1 MNAEIIKS
9 FLVSLG
15 FDVDGAGAA
24 KFDATIAGATKT
36 VIKLGAAVEG
46 AALSVVAFTTKI
58 ASGLDELYWASQ
70 RTGATVSGLQSI
82 GYAASQTGSSA
93 AAARGSLESLARFM
107 RTNPGAEGFLQRLGV
122 QTRDASGQMRSMEA
136 IFTGVGQRLSS
147 MPYYRAN
154 QYAQMLGIDENTL
167 MAMRR
172 GLGDFN
178 AQYSQMAKAIGFN
191 ADAAAKSSNRFMTSI
206 REFGLMAG
214 LARDKI
220 GSSLTDGLAGS
231 IDRLRKQILDNFP
244 KIEKA
249 VTIVIKGILWLGDVV
264 GRVVYRLIQAA
275 GGIIDWWNS
284 LDKSTQRVIE
294 VLGALVVAWKVLN
307 SAFIKSPIGI
317 IIALAA
323 ALGTL
328 IEDYVTWK
336 EGGKSLIDWSKW
348 QPDIEYAMKGIQ
360 SLGGDFG
367 ELYDKVSELGSAL
380 VDAGKAFLE
389 FLNIDTSQFSGKWLF
404 DQIIESIR
412 STIRYVGA
420 LVDVLKKLVQ
430 GDFSGAWDS
439 MKDAAKILADSPV
452 AKGLTKVAV
461 GLTDKA
467 VNAAQGLLDKYSPTN
482 FLPEYLGG
490 KSQTDQNP
498 QQPQIDRSQP
508 PEPEQ
513 HAQSVKNP
521 QLDTLNRT
529 QADARQE
536 ASKARSESNTA
547 RGNTNTL
554 LGRILTGI
562 DRLHDAIAP
571 PTVEGNIGEQAPY
584 LMREQPQAAGGPVK
598 VPQPT
603 KEGAALLGWMR
614 PALAN
619 LERLYNLPAGLLRS
633 VALAESGGDQ
643 FATSKAGAQG
653 MFQLMPGT
661 AKDLG
666 LKGND
671 VFDPMKSADAAARY
685 LSQLLRRSGGDLSKA
700 LASYNWGMGN
710 VEKYG
715 MNLLPRETRE
725 YIPRVQSNMPQSSSP
740 TINQETTIN
749 IHGVTDPR
757 EAGNIVA
764 GKQQG
769 IMSNGIQQLSTGP
782 R

>member
-1 MNAEIIKS
+1 MNAEIMKS
-9 FLVSLG
+9 FLISLG
-15 FDVDGAGAA
+15 FDIDGAGAA
-24 KFDATIAGATKT
+24 KFDATVAGVTKS

-58 ASGLDELYWASQ
+58 ASSLDELYWASQ
-70 RTGATVSGLQSI
+70 RTGATVAGLQSI

-93 AAARGSLESLARFM
+93 AAARGSLENLARFM

-244 KIEKA
+244 TIERGVMA
-249 VTIVIKGILWLGDVV
+249 VIKGILWMSDVV
-264 GRVVYRLIQAA
+264 GKVVYRLIQAA
-275 GGIIDWWNS
+275 GDISDWWGH
-284 LDKSTQRVIE
+284 LDSDSKKLLET
-294 VLGALVVAWKVLN
+294 LGAIVVAWRLLN
-307 SAFIKSPIGI
+307 SAMWASPVTWVLG
-317 IIALAA
+317 LAA
-323 ALGTL
+323 ALL
-328 IEDYVTWK
+328 LLYDDYKTWK
-336 EGGKSLIDWSKW
+336 EGGKSLIDWSRWEGPINNAKDAIKW
-348 QPDIEYAMKGIQ
+348 IRDKLLGLKDAAGGWQNVMEGIALYIGGAWLAKVLGAFSKIAKIPGPPWLTALMAYGAYAVNDRENIKDSAQSSWNYTKRNVGDALRWFGFDTDFGRQPGTVKGANVQPDIP
-360 SLGGDFG
+360 
-367 ELYDKVSELGSAL
+367 
-380 VDAGKAFLE
+380 
-389 FLNIDTSQFSGKWLF
+389 
-404 DQIIESIR
+404 
-412 STIRYVGA
+412 GA
-420 LVDVLKKLVQ
+420 
-430 GDFSGAWDS
+430 
-439 MKDAAKILADSPV
+439 V
-452 AKGLTKVAV
+452 A
-461 GLTDKA
+461 
-467 VNAAQGLLDKYSPTN
+467 
-482 FLPEYLGG
+482 
-490 KSQTDQNP
+490 P
-498 QQPQIDRSQP
+498 QQN
-508 PEPEQ
+508 EPEQ

-521 QLDTLNRT
+521 QLDTLNKT
-529 QADARQE
+529 QADARLE
-536 ASKARSESNTA
+536 AAKARSESNTA
-547 RGNTNTL
+547 RGNANTL

-562 DRLHDAIAP
+562 DRLHDALAP
-571 PTVEGNIGEQAPY
+571 PSVEGNIGEQAPY
-584 LMREQPQAAGGPVK
+584 LMRGQQEGTIPVK

-653 MFQLMPGT
+653 MFQFMPDT

-671 VFDPMKSADAAARY
+671 AFDPMKSADAAARY

-715 MNLLPRETRE
+715 MNLLPKETRE

-740 TINQETTIN
+740 TFNQETTIN
-749 IHGVTDPR
+749 IHGVSDPR

-769 IMSNGIQQLSTGP
+769 IMSNGIQQLTTGP

>member
-1 MNAEIIKS
+1 MNAEIMKS
-9 FLVSLG
+9 FLISLG
-15 FDVDGAGAA
+15 FDIDGAGAA
-24 KFDATIAGATKT
+24 KFDATVAGVTRS
-36 VIKLGAAVEG
+36 VIKLGAVVEG

-70 RTGATVSGLQSI
+70 RTGATVAGLQSI

-178 AQYSQMAKAIGFN
+178 AQYSQMTKAIGFN

-244 KIEKA
+244 KIEKVVTA
-249 VTIVIKGILWLGDVV
+249 VVKGILWLGDVV

-275 GGIIDWWNS
+275 GDISDWWS
-284 LDKSTQRVIE
+284 HLDSDSKKLLET
-294 VLGALVVAWKVLN
+294 LGAIVVAWRLLN
-307 SAFIKSPIGI
+307 SAMWASPVTWVL
-317 IIALAA
+317 ALAA
-323 ALGTL
+323 ALL
-328 IEDYVTWK
+328 LLYDDYKTWK
-336 EGGKSLIDWSKW
+336 EGGKSLIDWSQWEGPINNAKDAIKW
-348 QPDIEYAMKGIQ
+348 IRDKLLGLKDAAGGWQNVMEGIALYIGGAWLAKVLGAFSKIAKIPGPPWLTALMAYGAYAVNDRENIKDSAESSWNYTKRNVGDALRWFGFDTDFGRQPGTVKGANVQPDIPGADVPQ
-360 SLGGDFG
+360 RPVPPSPAT
-367 ELYDKVSELGSAL
+367 SEPRT
-380 VDAGKAFLE
+380 V
-389 FLNIDTSQFSGKWLF
+389 
-404 DQIIESIR
+404 
-412 STIRYVGA
+412 V
-420 LVDVLKKLVQ
+420 V
-430 GDFSGAWDS
+430 
-439 MKDAAKILADSPV
+439 
-452 AKGLTKVAV
+452 
-461 GLTDKA
+461 
-467 VNAAQGLLDKYSPTN
+467 
-482 FLPEYLGG
+482 
-490 KSQTDQNP
+490 
-498 QQPQIDRSQP
+498 QQPAAREKP

-536 ASKARSESNTA
+536 ASKARNESNTA

-562 DRLHDAIAP
+562 DRLHDVIAP
-571 PTVEGNIGEQAPY
+571 PTVEGNISDQAPY
-584 LMREQPQAAGGPVK
+584 LMREQPQSDMTVK
-598 VPQPT
+598 VPQPS

-614 PALAN
+614 PAMSN

-661 AKDLG
+661 SKDLG

-685 LSQLLRRSGGDLSKA
+685 LSQLLRRSGGDLNKA

-725 YIPRVQSNMPQSSSP
+725 YIPRVQSNMPQSQSASGP
-740 TINQETTIN
+740 Q
-749 IHGVTDPR
+749 
-757 EAGNIVA
+757 
-764 GKQQG
+764 
-769 IMSNGIQQLSTGP
+769 IQQQNTYNIYGGNAHDIGREVEQRQTSSNSRVLRRNQNGAG
-782 R
+782 

>member
-1 MNAEIIKS
+1 MKTVNAEIMKS
-9 FLVSLG
+9 FLISLG
-15 FDVDGAGAA
+15 FDIDGAGAA
-24 KFDATIAGATKT
+24 KFDATVVGVTKS

-70 RTGATVSGLQSI
+70 RTGATVAGLQSV

-206 REFGLMAG
+206 REFGLMAA

-244 KIEKA
+244 TIERGVMA
-249 VTIVIKGILWLGDVV
+249 VIKGILWMSDVV
-264 GRVVYRLIQAA
+264 GKVVYRLIQAA
-275 GGIIDWWNS
+275 GDISDWWS
-284 LDKSTQRVIE
+284 HLDSDSKKLLET
-294 VLGALVVAWKVLN
+294 LGAIVVAWRLLN
-307 SAFIKSPIGI
+307 SAMWASPVTWVLG
-317 IIALAA
+317 LAA
-323 ALGTL
+323 ALL
-328 IEDYVTWK
+328 LLYDDYKTWK

-348 QPDIEYAMKGIQ
+348 EGPINNAKDAIKWIRDKLLGLKDAAGGWQNVMEGIALYIGGAWLAKVLGAFSKIAKIPGPPWLTALMAYGAYAVNDRENIKDSAQSSWNYTKRNVGDALRWFGFDTDFGRQPGTVKGANVQPDIP
-360 SLGGDFG
+360 
-367 ELYDKVSELGSAL
+367 
-380 VDAGKAFLE
+380 
-389 FLNIDTSQFSGKWLF
+389 
-404 DQIIESIR
+404 
-412 STIRYVGA
+412 GA
-420 LVDVLKKLVQ
+420 
-430 GDFSGAWDS
+430 
-439 MKDAAKILADSPV
+439 V
-452 AKGLTKVAV
+452 A
-461 GLTDKA
+461 
-467 VNAAQGLLDKYSPTN
+467 
-482 FLPEYLGG
+482 
-490 KSQTDQNP
+490 P
-498 QQPQIDRSQP
+498 QQN
-508 PEPEQ
+508 EPEQ

-521 QLDTLNRT
+521 QLDTLNKT
-529 QADARQE
+529 QADARLE
-536 ASKARSESNTA
+536 AAKARSESNTA
-547 RGNTNTL
+547 RGNANTL

-562 DRLHDAIAP
+562 DRLHDALAP
-571 PTVEGNIGEQAPY
+571 PAVEGNIGEQAPY
-584 LMREQPQAAGGPVK
+584 LMRDQTQGTAPVK

-653 MFQLMPGT
+653 MFQLMPAT

-671 VFDPMKSADAAARY
+671 AFDPMKSADAAARY

-715 MNLLPRETRE
+715 MNLLPKETRE

-749 IHGVTDPR
+749 IHGVSDPR

-769 IMSNGIQQLSTGP
+769 IMSNGIQQLTTGP

>member
-1 MNAEIIKS
+1 MNAEIMKS
-9 FLVSLG
+9 FLISLG
-15 FDVDGAGAA
+15 FDIDGASAA
-24 KFDATIAGATKT
+24 KFDATVAGVTRS
-36 VIKLGAAVEG
+36 VIKLGAVVEG

-70 RTGATVSGLQSI
+70 RTGATVAGLQSV

-93 AAARGSLESLARFM
+93 AAARGSLENLARFM

-244 KIEKA
+244 TIERGVMA
-249 VTIVIKGILWLGDVV
+249 VIKGILWMSDVV
-264 GRVVYRLIQAA
+264 GKVVYRLIQAA
-275 GGIIDWWNS
+275 GDISDWWGH
-284 LDKSTQRVIE
+284 LDSDSKKLLET
-294 VLGALVVAWKVLN
+294 LGAIVVAWRLLN
-307 SAFIKSPIGI
+307 SAMWASPVTWVLG
-317 IIALAA
+317 LAA
-323 ALGTL
+323 ALL
-328 IEDYVTWK
+328 LLYDDYKTWK
-336 EGGKSLIDWSKW
+336 EGGKSLIDWSRWEGPINNAKDAIKW
-348 QPDIEYAMKGIQ
+348 IRDKLLGLKDAAGGWQNVMEGIALYIGGAWLAKVLGAFSKIAKIPGPPWLTALMAYGAYAVNDRENIKDSAQSSWNYTKRNVGDALRWFGFDTDFGRQPGTVKGANVQPDIP
-360 SLGGDFG
+360 
-367 ELYDKVSELGSAL
+367 
-380 VDAGKAFLE
+380 
-389 FLNIDTSQFSGKWLF
+389 
-404 DQIIESIR
+404 
-412 STIRYVGA
+412 GA
-420 LVDVLKKLVQ
+420 
-430 GDFSGAWDS
+430 
-439 MKDAAKILADSPV
+439 V
-452 AKGLTKVAV
+452 A
-461 GLTDKA
+461 
-467 VNAAQGLLDKYSPTN
+467 
-482 FLPEYLGG
+482 
-490 KSQTDQNP
+490 P
-498 QQPQIDRSQP
+498 QQN
-508 PEPEQ
+508 EPEQ

-529 QADARQE
+529 QADSRQDAAKSRQE
-536 ASKARSESNTA
+536 RNAASSMANTW
-547 RGNTNTL
+547 
-554 LGRILTGI
+554 LGRISLGI
-562 DRLHDAIAP
+562 QQLHDALAP
-571 PTVEGNIGEQAPY
+571 QQTEGNIGEQAPY
-584 LMREQPQAAGGPVK
+584 LMRGQPQGTAPVK

-653 MFQLMPGT
+653 MFQFMPDT

-671 VFDPMKSADAAARY
+671 AFDPMKSADAAARY

-715 MNLLPRETRE
+715 MKLLPKETRE

-749 IHGVTDPR
+749 IHGVSDPR
-757 EAGNIVA
+757 EAGNIVV

-769 IMSNGIQQLSTGP
+769 IMSNGIQQLTTGP

>member
-1 MNAEIIKS
+1 MNTETIKS
-9 FLVSLG
+9 FLISLG
-15 FDVDGAGAA
+15 FDIDGAGAA
-24 KFDATIAGATKT
+24 KFDATILGVTKS
-36 VIKLGAAVEG
+36 VIKLGAVVEG

-58 ASGLDELYWASQ
+58 AAGLDDLYWASQ
-70 RTGATVSGLQSI
+70 RTGATVAGIQSL
-82 GYAASQTGSSA
+82 GYAASQTGGSV
-93 AAARGSLESLARFM
+93 AAARGSLEGLARFL
-107 RTNPGAEGFLQRLGV
+107 RSNPGGEGFLNRLGV
-122 QTRDASGQMRSMEA
+122 ETRDASGQARSLEA
-136 IFTGVGQRLSS
+136 VFTGLGQKLST

-172 GLGDFN
+172 GMGEFT
-178 AQYSQMAKAIGFN
+178 AQYNAMKKAIGFN
-191 ADAAAKSSNRFMTSI
+191 PDAAAASSNRFMTSM
-206 REFGLMAG
+206 RAFGEMAG
-214 LARDKI
+214 MARDKI

-249 VTIVIKGILWLGDVV
+249 MTAVIKGILWLGDVV

-323 ALGTL
+323 ALGAL

-348 QPDIEYAMKGIQ
+348 QPDIEYAMKGIK

-367 ELYDKVSELGSAL
+367 DLYDKVSELGSAL

-389 FLNIDTSQFSGKWLF
+389 FLNIDTSHFSGKWLF
-404 DQIIESIR
+404 DQIIESVR
-412 STIRYVGA
+412 STIKYIGA
-420 LVDVLKKLVQ
+420 LVDVMKKLVK

-439 MKDAAKILADSPV
+439 MVDAAKILADSPV
-452 AKGLTKVAV
+452 AKGVTKVAV
-461 GLTDKA
+461 GLADKA
-467 VNAAQGLLDKYSPTN
+467 VDAARKY
-482 FLPEYLGG
+482 LPEWMGG
-490 KSQTDQNP
+490 KPAESET
-498 QQPQIDRSQP
+498 
-508 PEPEQ
+508 EPEQ

-529 QADARQE
+529 QADSRQDAAKSRQE
-536 ASKARSESNTA
+536 RNAASSMANTW
-547 RGNTNTL
+547 
-554 LGRILTGI
+554 LGRISLGI
-562 DRLHDAIAP
+562 QQLHDALAP
-571 PTVEGNIGEQAPY
+571 QQTEGNIGEQAPY
-584 LMREQPQAAGGPVK
+584 LMRGQQEGTPPVK

-653 MFQLMPGT
+653 MFQFMPDT

-671 VFDPMKSADAAARY
+671 AFDPMKSADAAARY
-685 LSQLLRRSGGDLSKA
+685 LSQLLRRSGGDLNKA

-715 MNLLPRETRE
+715 MGLLPRETRE
-725 YIPRVQSNMPQSSSP
+725 YVPKVMSNMPQAASP
-740 TINQETTIN
+740 SYNQQTTIN

-769 IMSNGIQQLSTGP
+769 IMSNGIQQLTTGP

>member
-1 MNAEIIKS
+1 MSGNADTIKD

-15 FDVDGAGAA
+15 FDIDQAGAN
-24 KFDATIAGATKT
+24 KFEAVLKGVTANVLKVGA
-36 VIKLGAAVEG
+36 VVEG
-46 AALSVVAFTTKI
+46 AALSIVGFTTQI
-58 ASGLDELYWASQ
+58 ANGLDKIYWASQ
-70 RTGATVSGLQSI
+70 RTGASVQGIKAL
-82 GYAASQTGSSA
+82 GYAASQTGASA
-93 AAARGSLESLARFM
+93 ESAMSSLEGLAGFM
-107 RTNPGAEGFLQRLGV
+107 RSNPGAEGFLNRLGV
-122 QTRDASGQMRSMEA
+122 QTRDASGKMRDTAA
-136 IFTGVGQRLSS
+136 IFTGVGQKLNN
-147 MPYYRAN
+147 MPYYRAK

-178 AQYSQMAKAIGFN
+178 AQYSAMAKAIGFN

-244 KIEKA
+244 KIEKVVTA
-249 VTIVIKGILWLGDVV
+249 VVKGILWLGDVV

-275 GGIIDWWNS
+275 GDISDWWGH
-284 LDKSTQRVIE
+284 LDSDSKKLLET
-294 VLGALVVAWKVLN
+294 LGAIVVAWRLLN
-307 SAFIKSPIGI
+307 SAMWASPVTWVLG
-317 IIALAA
+317 LAA
-323 ALGTL
+323 ALL
-328 IEDYVTWK
+328 LLYDDYKTWK

-348 QPDIEYAMKGIQ
+348 EGPINNAKDAIKWIRDKLLGLKDAAGGWQNVMEGVALYIGGAWLAKVLGAFSKIAKIPGPPWLTALMAYGAYAVNDRENIKDSAQSSWNYTKRNVGDALRWFGFDTDFGRQPGTVKGANVQPDIP
-360 SLGGDFG
+360 
-367 ELYDKVSELGSAL
+367 
-380 VDAGKAFLE
+380 
-389 FLNIDTSQFSGKWLF
+389 
-404 DQIIESIR
+404 
-412 STIRYVGA
+412 GA
-420 LVDVLKKLVQ
+420 
-430 GDFSGAWDS
+430 
-439 MKDAAKILADSPV
+439 V
-452 AKGLTKVAV
+452 A
-461 GLTDKA
+461 
-467 VNAAQGLLDKYSPTN
+467 
-482 FLPEYLGG
+482 
-490 KSQTDQNP
+490 P
-498 QQPQIDRSQP
+498 QQN
-508 PEPEQ
+508 EPEQ

-521 QLDTLNRT
+521 QLDTLNKT
-529 QADARQE
+529 QADARLE
-536 ASKARSESNTA
+536 AAKARSESNTA
-547 RGNTNTL
+547 RGNANTL

-562 DRLHDAIAP
+562 DRLHNALSP
-571 PTVEGNIGEQAPY
+571 PAVEGNIGEQAPY
-584 LMREQPQAAGGPVK
+584 LMRGQPQGTPPVK

-653 MFQLMPGT
+653 MFQFMPDT
-661 AKDLG
+661 AKDMG

-671 VFDPMKSADAAARY
+671 AFDPMKSADAAARY

-715 MNLLPRETRE
+715 MNLLPKETRE

-769 IMSNGIQQLSTGP
+769 IMSNGIQQLTTGP

>member
-1 MNAEIIKS
+1 MNAEIMKS
-9 FLVSLG
+9 FLISLG
-15 FDVDGAGAA
+15 FDIDGAGAA
-24 KFDATIAGATKT
+24 KFDATVAGVTRS
-36 VIKLGAAVEG
+36 VIKLGTVVEG

-70 RTGATVSGLQSI
+70 RTGATVAGLQSI

-244 KIEKA
+244 TIERGVMA
-249 VTIVIKGILWLGDVV
+249 VIKGILWMSDVV
-264 GRVVYRLIQAA
+264 GKVVYRLIQAA
-275 GGIIDWWNS
+275 GDISDWWS
-284 LDKSTQRVIE
+284 HLDSDSKKLLET
-294 VLGALVVAWKVLN
+294 LGAIVVAWRLLN
-307 SAFIKSPIGI
+307 SAMWASPVTWVLG
-317 IIALAA
+317 LAA
-323 ALGTL
+323 ALL
-328 IEDYVTWK
+328 LLYDDYKTWK

-348 QPDIEYAMKGIQ
+348 EGPINNAKEAIKWIRDKLLGLKDAAGGWRNVMEGIALYIGGAWLAKVLGAFSKIAKIPGPPWLTALMAYGAYAVNDRENIKDSAQSSWNYTKRNVGDALRWFGFDTDFGRQPGTVKGANVQPDIP
-360 SLGGDFG
+360 
-367 ELYDKVSELGSAL
+367 
-380 VDAGKAFLE
+380 
-389 FLNIDTSQFSGKWLF
+389 
-404 DQIIESIR
+404 
-412 STIRYVGA
+412 GA
-420 LVDVLKKLVQ
+420 
-430 GDFSGAWDS
+430 
-439 MKDAAKILADSPV
+439 V
-452 AKGLTKVAV
+452 A
-461 GLTDKA
+461 
-467 VNAAQGLLDKYSPTN
+467 
-482 FLPEYLGG
+482 
-490 KSQTDQNP
+490 P
-498 QQPQIDRSQP
+498 QQN
-508 PEPEQ
+508 EPEQ

-521 QLDTLNRT
+521 QLDTLNKT
-529 QADARQE
+529 QADARLE
-536 ASKARSESNTA
+536 AAKARSESNTA
-547 RGNTNTL
+547 RGNANTL

-571 PTVEGNIGEQAPY
+571 PTVEGNISDQAPY
-584 LMREQPQAAGGPVK
+584 LMRDQPQDTSPVK
-598 VPQPT
+598 VPQPS

-614 PALAN
+614 PAMAN

-769 IMSNGIQQLSTGP
+769 IMSNGIQQLTTGP

>member
-1 MNAEIIKS
+1 MNAEIMKS
-9 FLVSLG
+9 FLISLG
-15 FDVDGAGAA
+15 FDIDGAGAA
-24 KFDATIAGATKT
+24 KFDATVVGVTKS

-70 RTGATVSGLQSI
+70 RTGATVAGLQSI

-93 AAARGSLESLARFM
+93 AAARGSLENLARFM

-178 AQYSQMAKAIGFN
+178 VQYSQMAKAVGFN
-191 ADAAAKSSNRFMTSI
+191 ADAAARSSNRFMTSI

-244 KIEKA
+244 TIERGVMA
-249 VTIVIKGILWLGDVV
+249 VIKGILWMSDVV
-264 GRVVYRLIQAA
+264 GKVVYRLIQAA
-275 GGIIDWWNS
+275 GDISDWWS
-284 LDKSTQRVIE
+284 HLDSDSKKLLET
-294 VLGALVVAWKVLN
+294 LGAIVVAWRLLN
-307 SAFIKSPIGI
+307 SAMWASPVTWVLG
-317 IIALAA
+317 LAA
-323 ALGTL
+323 ALL
-328 IEDYVTWK
+328 LLYDDYKTWK
-336 EGGKSLIDWSKW
+336 EGGKSLIDWSRWEGPINNAKDAIKW
-348 QPDIEYAMKGIQ
+348 IRDKLLGLKDAAGGWQNVMEGIALYIGGAWLAKVLGAFSKIAKIPGPPWLTALMAYGAYAVNDRENIKDSAQSSWNYTKRNVGDALRWFGFDTDFGRQPGTVKGANVQPDIP
-360 SLGGDFG
+360 
-367 ELYDKVSELGSAL
+367 
-380 VDAGKAFLE
+380 
-389 FLNIDTSQFSGKWLF
+389 
-404 DQIIESIR
+404 
-412 STIRYVGA
+412 GA
-420 LVDVLKKLVQ
+420 
-430 GDFSGAWDS
+430 
-439 MKDAAKILADSPV
+439 V
-452 AKGLTKVAV
+452 A
-461 GLTDKA
+461 
-467 VNAAQGLLDKYSPTN
+467 
-482 FLPEYLGG
+482 
-490 KSQTDQNP
+490 P
-498 QQPQIDRSQP
+498 QQN
-508 PEPEQ
+508 EPEQ

-521 QLDTLNRT
+521 QLDTLNKT
-529 QADARQE
+529 QADARLE
-536 ASKARSESNTA
+536 AAKARSESNTA
-547 RGNTNTL
+547 RGNANTL

-562 DRLHDAIAP
+562 DRLHDALAP
-571 PTVEGNIGEQAPY
+571 PAVEGNIGEQASY
-584 LMREQPQAAGGPVK
+584 LMRDQTQGTAPVK

-653 MFQLMPGT
+653 MFQLMPAT

-671 VFDPMKSADAAARY
+671 TFDPMKSADAAARY

-749 IHGVTDPR
+749 IHGVSDPR

-769 IMSNGIQQLSTGP
+769 IMSNGIQQLTTGP

>member
-1 MNAEIIKS
+1 MNAEIMKS
-9 FLVSLG
+9 FLISLG
-15 FDVDGAGAA
+15 FDIDGAGAA
-24 KFDATIAGATKT
+24 KFDATVVGVTKS

-70 RTGATVSGLQSI
+70 RTGATVAGLQSV

-178 AQYSQMAKAIGFN
+178 VQYSQMAKAVGFN
-191 ADAAAKSSNRFMTSI
+191 ADAAARSSNRFMTSI

-244 KIEKA
+244 TIERGVMA
-249 VTIVIKGILWLGDVV
+249 VIKGILWMSDVV
-264 GRVVYRLIQAA
+264 GKVVYRLIQAA
-275 GGIIDWWNS
+275 GDISDWWGH
-284 LDKSTQRVIE
+284 LDSDSKKLLET
-294 VLGALVVAWKVLN
+294 LGAIVVAWRLLN
-307 SAFIKSPIGI
+307 SAMWASPVTWVLG
-317 IIALAA
+317 LAA
-323 ALGTL
+323 ALL
-328 IEDYVTWK
+328 LLYDDYKTWK

-348 QPDIEYAMKGIQ
+348 EGPINNAKDAIKWIRDKLLGLKDAAGGWQNVMEGIALYIGGAWLAKVLGAFSKIAKIPGPPWLTALMAYGAYAVNDRENIKDSAQSSWNYTKRNVGDALRWFGFDTDFGRQPGTVKGANVQPDIP
-360 SLGGDFG
+360 
-367 ELYDKVSELGSAL
+367 
-380 VDAGKAFLE
+380 
-389 FLNIDTSQFSGKWLF
+389 
-404 DQIIESIR
+404 
-412 STIRYVGA
+412 GA
-420 LVDVLKKLVQ
+420 
-430 GDFSGAWDS
+430 
-439 MKDAAKILADSPV
+439 V
-452 AKGLTKVAV
+452 A
-461 GLTDKA
+461 
-467 VNAAQGLLDKYSPTN
+467 
-482 FLPEYLGG
+482 
-490 KSQTDQNP
+490 P
-498 QQPQIDRSQP
+498 QQN
-508 PEPEQ
+508 EPEQ

-529 QADARQE
+529 QADSRQDAAKSRQE
-536 ASKARSESNTA
+536 RNAASSMANTW
-547 RGNTNTL
+547 
-554 LGRILTGI
+554 LGRISLGI
-562 DRLHDAIAP
+562 QQLHDALAP
-571 PTVEGNIGEQAPY
+571 QQTEGNIGEQAPY
-584 LMREQPQAAGGPVK
+584 LMRDQTQGTAPVK

-653 MFQLMPGT
+653 MFQFMPDT

-671 VFDPMKSADAAARY
+671 AFDPMKSADAAARY

-725 YIPRVQSNMPQSSSP
+725 YIPRVQSNMPQ
-740 TINQETTIN
+740 NQP
-749 IHGVTDPR
+749 GSG
-757 EAGNIVA
+757 A
-764 GKQQG
+764 Q
-769 IMSNGIQQLSTGP
+769 IQQQNTYNIYGGNAHDIGREVEQRQTSANSRVLRRNQTGAG
-782 R
+782 

>member
-1 MNAEIIKS
+1 MNSEIMKS
-9 FLVSLG
+9 FLISLG
-15 FDVDGAGAA
+15 FDIDGAGAA
-24 KFDATIAGATKT
+24 KFDATVAGVTRS
-36 VIKLGAAVEG
+36 VIKLGTVVEG

-70 RTGATVSGLQSI
+70 RTGATVAGLQSI

-244 KIEKA
+244 
-249 VTIVIKGILWLGDVV
+249 TIKRGVMAVIKGILWMSDVV
-264 GRVVYRLIQAA
+264 GKVVYRLIQAA
-275 GGIIDWWNS
+275 GDISDWWS
-284 LDKSTQRVIE
+284 HLDSDSKKLLET
-294 VLGALVVAWKVLN
+294 LGAIVVAWRLLN
-307 SAFIKSPIGI
+307 SAMWASPVTWVLG
-317 IIALAA
+317 LAA
-323 ALGTL
+323 ALL
-328 IEDYVTWK
+328 LLYDDYKTWK

-348 QPDIEYAMKGIQ
+348 EGPINNAKDAIKWIRDKLLGLKDAAGGWRNVMEGIALYIGGAWLAKVLGAFSKIAKIPGPPWLTALMAYGAYAVNDRENIKDSAESSWNYTKRNVGDALRWFVGDDLKPFGIDIDLGRQPGTVKGSNVQPDIPGAETSPSPA
-360 SLGGDFG
+360 
-367 ELYDKVSELGSAL
+367 VSAPI
-380 VDAGKAFLE
+380 V
-389 FLNIDTSQFSGKWLF
+389 I
-404 DQIIESIR
+404 
-412 STIRYVGA
+412 
-420 LVDVLKKLVQ
+420 
-430 GDFSGAWDS
+430 
-439 MKDAAKILADSPV
+439 
-452 AKGLTKVAV
+452 
-461 GLTDKA
+461 
-467 VNAAQGLLDKYSPTN
+467 
-482 FLPEYLGG
+482 
-490 KSQTDQNP
+490 
-498 QQPQIDRSQP
+498 QQPAAREKP

-653 MFQLMPGT
+653 MFQLMPAT

-671 VFDPMKSADAAARY
+671 AFDPMKSADAAARY

-715 MNLLPRETRE
+715 MKLLPKETRE
-725 YIPRVQSNMPQSSSP
+725 YIPRVQSNMPQ
-740 TINQETTIN
+740 NQS
-749 IHGVTDPR
+749 GSGP
-757 EAGNIVA
+757 
-764 GKQQG
+764 Q
-769 IMSNGIQQLSTGP
+769 IQQQNTYNIYGGNAHDIGREVEQRQTSANSRVLRRNQTGAG
-782 R
+782 

>member
-1 MNAEIIKS
+1 MNTETLKS
-9 FLVSLG
+9 FLISLG
-15 FDVDGAGAA
+15 FDIDGAGAA
-24 KFDATIAGATKT
+24 KFEATIFGATKK
-36 VIKLGAAVEG
+36 VIALGAAVEG

-70 RTGATVSGLQSI
+70 RTGATVAGLQSI
-82 GYAASQTGSSA
+82 GYAASQTGGSV
-93 AAARGSLESLARFM
+93 AAARGSLEGLARFL
-107 RTNPGAEGFLQRLGV
+107 RSNPGGEGFLNRLGV
-122 QTRDASGQMRSMEA
+122 ETRDANGQARSLEA
-136 IFTGVGQRLSS
+136 VFTGLGQKLST

-154 QYAQMLGIDENTL
+154 QYASMLGIDENTL

-172 GLGDFN
+172 GMGDFN
-178 AQYSQMAKAIGFN
+178 AQYSQMAKAIGYN
-191 ADAAAKSSNRFMTSI
+191 ANTAAVSSNRFMTSL
-206 REFGLMAG
+206 RAFGQMAG
-214 LARDKI
+214 MARDKI
-220 GSSLTDGLAGS
+220 GSGLTDGLAGS

-249 VTIVIKGILWLGDVV
+249 ATAVIKGILWLGDAV

-275 GGIIDWWNS
+275 GGIVDWWNS

-294 VLGALVVAWKVLN
+294 VLGALVVAWRLLN
-307 SAFIKSPIGI
+307 SAFAMSPIGRI
-317 IIALAA
+317 VALTAALAA
-323 ALGTL
+323 LT
-328 IEDYVTWK
+328 EDYVTWK
-336 EGGKSLIDWSKW
+336 EGGKSLIDWSRW
-348 QPDIEYAMKGIQ
+348 QPGIEYAMKGIKG
-360 SLGGDFG
+360 LGGDFG
-367 ELYDKVSELGSAL
+367 NLFDKVAELGGAI
-380 VDAGKAFLE
+380 VDAGAAFLD
-389 FLNIDTSQFSGKWLF
+389 FLNIDTSHFSGKWLF

-412 STIRYVGA
+412 NTIKYVGA
-420 LVDVLKKLVQ
+420 LVDVMKKLVQ

-439 MKDAAKILADSPV
+439 MKDAAKIIADSPV

-467 VNAAQGLLDKYSPTN
+467 VNAAREY
-482 FLPEYLGG
+482 LPEWMGG
-490 KSQTDQNP
+490 KP
-498 QQPQIDRSQP
+498 SQP
-508 PEPEQ
+508 EPDTEPEQ

-521 QLDTLNRT
+521 QLDTLNKT
-529 QADARQE
+529 QADSRQDAAKSRQE
-536 ASKARSESNTA
+536 RNAASSMANTW
-547 RGNTNTL
+547 
-554 LGRILTGI
+554 LGRISSGI
-562 DRLHDAIAP
+562 QLLHDALAP
-571 PTVEGNIGEQAPY
+571 PQIEGNVGEQAPY
-584 LMREQPQAAGGPVK
+584 LMREQPQGTAPVK
-598 VPQPT
+598 VPQPS

-614 PALAN
+614 PAMAN

-633 VALAESGGDQ
+633 VAITESGGDQ

-715 MNLLPRETRE
+715 MGLLPKETRE
-725 YIPRVQSNMPQSSSP
+725 YVPKVMSNMPQSSNPSYS
-740 TINQETTIN
+740 QQTTIN

-769 IMSNGIQQLSTGP
+769 IMSNGIQQLTTGP

>member
-24 KFDATIAGATKT
+24 KFDATIVGATKT

-70 RTGATVSGLQSI
+70 RTGATVAGLQSI

-178 AQYSQMAKAIGFN
+178 AQYSTMAKAIGFN

-231 IDRLRKQILDNFP
+231 IDRLRKQIVDNFP
-244 KIEKA
+244 TIERG
-249 VTIVIKGILWLGDVV
+249 VMVVIKGILWMSDVV
-264 GRVVYRLIQAA
+264 GKVVYRLIQAA
-275 GGIIDWWNS
+275 GDISDWWS
-284 LDKSTQRVIE
+284 HLDSDSKKLLET
-294 VLGALVVAWKVLN
+294 LGAIVVAWRLLN
-307 SAFIKSPIGI
+307 SAMWASPVTWVL
-317 IIALAA
+317 ALAA
-323 ALGTL
+323 ALL
-328 IEDYVTWK
+328 LLYDDYKTWK
-336 EGGKSLIDWSKW
+336 EGGKSLIDWSQWEGPINNAKDAIKW
-348 QPDIEYAMKGIQ
+348 IRDKLLGLKDAAGGWQNVMEGIALYIGGAWLAKVLGAFSKIAKIPGPPWLTALMAYGAYAVNDRENIKDSAESSWNYTKRNVGDALRWFGFDTDFGRQPGTVQGANVQPDIP
-360 SLGGDFG
+360 
-367 ELYDKVSELGSAL
+367 
-380 VDAGKAFLE
+380 
-389 FLNIDTSQFSGKWLF
+389 
-404 DQIIESIR
+404 
-412 STIRYVGA
+412 GA
-420 LVDVLKKLVQ
+420 DV
-430 GDFSGAWDS
+430 
-439 MKDAAKILADSPV
+439 
-452 AKGLTKVAV
+452 
-461 GLTDKA
+461 
-467 VNAAQGLLDKYSPTN
+467 
-482 FLPEYLGG
+482 
-490 KSQTDQNP
+490 P
-498 QQPQIDRSQP
+498 QQPVLPSPAASEPRPVVVQQPAAREKP

-536 ASKARSESNTA
+536 ASKARNESNTA

-562 DRLHDAIAP
+562 DRLHDVIAP
-571 PTVEGNIGEQAPY
+571 PTVEGNISDQAPY
-584 LMREQPQAAGGPVK
+584 LMRDQPQSNISVK
-598 VPQPT
+598 APQPS

-614 PALAN
+614 PAMAS
-619 LERLYNLPAGLLRS
+619 LEKMYRLPEGVLRGI
-633 VALAESGGDQ
+633 AIAESSGNQ
-643 FATSKAGAQG
+643 FAVSGAGAKG
-653 MFQLMPGT
+653 LMGFMDGT
-661 AKDLG
+661 AKDMG

-671 VFDPMKSADAAARY
+671 VFDPMKSVEAAARY
-685 LSQLLRRSGGDLSKA
+685 LSMLLRRSGGDLSKA

-740 TINQETTIN
+740 TFTQETTIN
-749 IHGVTDPR
+749 IHGVSDPR
-757 EAGNIVA
+757 EAGNLVA

-769 IMSNGIQQLSTGP
+769 IMSNGIQQLTTGP

>member
-1 MNAEIIKS
+1 MNAEIMKS
-9 FLVSLG
+9 FLISLG
-15 FDVDGAGAA
+15 FDIDGAGAA
-24 KFDATIAGATKT
+24 KFDATVAGVTRS
-36 VIKLGAAVEG
+36 VIKLGAVVEG

-70 RTGATVSGLQSI
+70 RTGATVAGLQSV

-107 RTNPGAEGFLQRLGV
+107 RTSPGAEGFLQRLGV

-231 IDRLRKQILDNFP
+231 IDRLHKQILDNFP
-244 KIEKA
+244 KIEKVVTA
-249 VTIVIKGILWLGDVV
+249 VVKGILWLGDVV

-275 GGIIDWWNS
+275 GGIIDWWHS

-294 VLGALVVAWKVLN
+294 VLGALVVAWRFLN
-307 SAFIKSPIGI
+307 SAFAMSPIGRI
-317 IIALAA
+317 VMLAA
-323 ALGTL
+323 ALAAL
-328 IEDYVTWK
+328 IDDYVTWK
-336 EGGKSLIDWSKW
+336 EGGKSLIDWSQW
-348 QPDIEYAMKGIQ
+348 QPGIEYATKGIK
-360 SLGGDFG
+360 SLGKDFG
-367 ELYDKVSELGSAL
+367 DLFDKVAELGRAIA
-380 VDAGKAFLE
+380 DAGAAFLE
-389 FLNIDTSQFSGKWLF
+389 FLNIDTSHFSGKWLF
-404 DQIIESIR
+404 DQIIESVR
-412 STIRYVGA
+412 STIKYIGA
-420 LVDVLKKLVQ
+420 LVDVMKKLVK

-439 MKDAAKILADSPV
+439 MVDAAKILADSPV
-452 AKGLTKVAV
+452 AKGVTKVVV
-461 GLTDKA
+461 GLADKA
-467 VNAAQGLLDKYSPTN
+467 VDAAREY
-482 FLPEYLGG
+482 LPEWMGG
-490 KSQTDQNP
+490 KP
-498 QQPQIDRSQP
+498 SQP
-508 PEPEQ
+508 TPDTEPEQ

-529 QADARQE
+529 QADSRQDAAKSRQE
-536 ASKARSESNTA
+536 RNAASSVANTW
-547 RGNTNTL
+547 
-554 LGRILTGI
+554 LGRISVGI
-562 DRLHDAIAP
+562 QQLHDALAP
-571 PTVEGNIGEQAPY
+571 QQTEGNIGEQAPY
-584 LMREQPQAAGGPVK
+584 LMRGQQEGTPPVK

-653 MFQLMPGT
+653 MFQFMPDT

-671 VFDPMKSADAAARY
+671 AFDPMKSSDAAARY

-715 MNLLPRETRE
+715 MNLLPKETRE

-749 IHGVTDPR
+749 IHGVSDPR

-769 IMSNGIQQLSTGP
+769 IMSNGIQQLTTGP

>member
-1 MNAEIIKS
+1 MNAEIMKS
-9 FLVSLG
+9 FLISLG
-15 FDVDGAGAA
+15 FDIDGAGAA
-24 KFDATIAGATKT
+24 KFDATVAGVTKS

-70 RTGATVSGLQSI
+70 RTGATVAGLQSI

-244 KIEKA
+244 TIERGVMA
-249 VTIVIKGILWLGDVV
+249 VIKGILWMSDVV
-264 GRVVYRLIQAA
+264 GKVVYRLIQAA
-275 GGIIDWWNS
+275 GDISDWWS
-284 LDKSTQRVIE
+284 HLDSDSKKLLET
-294 VLGALVVAWKVLN
+294 LGAIVVAWRLLN
-307 SAFIKSPIGI
+307 SAMWASPVTWVLG
-317 IIALAA
+317 LAA
-323 ALGTL
+323 ALL
-328 IEDYVTWK
+328 LLYDDYKTWK

-348 QPDIEYAMKGIQ
+348 EGPINNAKDAIKWIRDKLLGLKDAAGGWQNVMEGIALYIGGAWLAKVLGAFSKIAKIPGPPWLTALMAYGAYAVNDRENIKDSAQSSWNYTKRNVGDALRWFGFDTDFGRQPGTVKGANVQPDIP
-360 SLGGDFG
+360 
-367 ELYDKVSELGSAL
+367 
-380 VDAGKAFLE
+380 
-389 FLNIDTSQFSGKWLF
+389 
-404 DQIIESIR
+404 
-412 STIRYVGA
+412 GA
-420 LVDVLKKLVQ
+420 
-430 GDFSGAWDS
+430 
-439 MKDAAKILADSPV
+439 V
-452 AKGLTKVAV
+452 A
-461 GLTDKA
+461 
-467 VNAAQGLLDKYSPTN
+467 
-482 FLPEYLGG
+482 
-490 KSQTDQNP
+490 P
-498 QQPQIDRSQP
+498 QQN
-508 PEPEQ
+508 EPEQ

-521 QLDTLNRT
+521 QLDTLNKT
-529 QADARQE
+529 QADARLE
-536 ASKARSESNTA
+536 AAKARSESNTA
-547 RGNTNTL
+547 RGNANTL

-562 DRLHDAIAP
+562 DRLHDALAP
-571 PTVEGNIGEQAPY
+571 PAVEGNIGEQAPY
-584 LMREQPQAAGGPVK
+584 LMRDQTQGTAPVK

-653 MFQLMPGT
+653 MFQLMPAT

-671 VFDPMKSADAAARY
+671 AFDPMKSADAAARY

-725 YIPRVQSNMPQSSSP
+725 YIPRVQSNMPQPSSP

-749 IHGVTDPR
+749 IHGVSDPR

-769 IMSNGIQQLSTGP
+769 IMSNGIQQLTTGP

>member
-1 MNAEIIKS
+1 MNAEIMKS
-9 FLVSLG
+9 FLISLG
-15 FDVDGAGAA
+15 FDIDGAGAA
-24 KFDATIAGATKT
+24 KFDATVAGVTRS
-36 VIKLGAAVEG
+36 VIKLGAVVEG

-58 ASGLDELYWASQ
+58 ASSLDELYWASQ
-70 RTGATVSGLQSI
+70 RTGATVAGLQSI

-93 AAARGSLESLARFM
+93 AAARGSLENLARFM

-191 ADAAAKSSNRFMTSI
+191 ADTAAKSSNRFMTSI
-206 REFGLMAG
+206 REFGMMAG
-214 LARDKI
+214 MARDKI

-231 IDRLRKQILDNFP
+231 IDRLSKQILDNFP
-244 KIEKA
+244 KIEKVVTA
-249 VTIVIKGILWLGDVV
+249 VVKGILWLGDVV

-275 GGIIDWWNS
+275 GEIIDWWHL

-294 VLGALVVAWKVLN
+294 VLGALVVAWRFLN
-307 SAFIKSPIGI
+307 SAFAMSPIGRI
-317 IIALAA
+317 VMLAA
-323 ALGTL
+323 ALAAL

-420 LVDVLKKLVQ
+420 LVDVLKKLVK

-439 MKDAAKILADSPV
+439 MVDAAKILADSPV
-452 AKGLTKVAV
+452 AKGATKVAV
-461 GLTDKA
+461 GLADKA
-467 VNAAQGLLDKYSPTN
+467 VDAARKY
-482 FLPEYLGG
+482 LPEWMGG
-490 KSQTDQNP
+490 KPAESET
-498 QQPQIDRSQP
+498 
-508 PEPEQ
+508 EPEQ

-584 LMREQPQAAGGPVK
+584 LMRGQQEGTAPVK

-769 IMSNGIQQLSTGP
+769 IMSNGIQQLTTGP